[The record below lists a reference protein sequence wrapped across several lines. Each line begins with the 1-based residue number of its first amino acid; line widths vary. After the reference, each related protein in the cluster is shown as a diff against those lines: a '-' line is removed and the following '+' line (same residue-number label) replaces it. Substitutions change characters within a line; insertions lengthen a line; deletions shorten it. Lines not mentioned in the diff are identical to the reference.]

1 MDRHILKCLPFLH
14 ILSLIGPLL
23 CYSIGEMPS
32 LLLLDGHHYHFVS
45 ILFSLKNESYFASHI
60 TSARKYIIFLL
71 VHVPVGRYTVH
82 VHHMKI
88 LLLALDHTLYG
99 TSIHPRRCVLF
110 FYDQIDRDVVAWIFD
125 HCDYREIVAISTI
138 ESASFCIEQ

>member
-1 MDRHILKCLPFLH
+1 MRVSDDMISIQQIMLNSLVGMDRHILKCLPFLH

-99 TSIHPRRCVLF
+99 TSTVFIHVGAFCSF
-110 FYDQIDRDVVAWIFD
+110 
-125 HCDYREIVAISTI
+125 TI
-138 ESASFCIEQ
+138 K